1 MKNSEIKKI
10 KKTESKKGNLDS
22 VNLENVK
29 VNISK
34 GKKEL
39 ISKELNSISVKRSI
53 YLIPSELKG
62 EEKKFRG
69 KIRRELKRFVSSI
82 LGKDRNE
89 EERTKGI
96 SEFLKFYKNNWKIQ
110 NFKIEDFTNSTN
122 ESDKKDY
129 LDLLNYV
136 KSTLSK

>member
-1 MKNSEIKKI
+1 MKNSENTIAKKN
-10 KKTESKKGNLDS
+10 SKKENLDS
-22 VNLENVK
+22 VNLDNVK
-29 VNISK
+29 VNVSK
-34 GKKEL
+34 GEKSL

-53 YLIPSELKG
+53 YQIPEEMKG
-62 EEKKFRG
+62 DEKKFRG

-89 EERTKGI
+89 EERTKSI
-96 SEFLKFYKNNWKIQ
+96 SEFLKFYKKNWKIQ

-136 KSTLSK
+136 KSTMEK

>member
-1 MKNSEIKKI
+1 MKNSGNKTAKTEIKK
-10 KKTESKKGNLDS
+10 ENLDS

-29 VNISK
+29 VNVAK

-53 YLIPSELKG
+53 YSIPDEMKG
-62 EEKKFRG
+62 DEKKFRG
-69 KIRRELKRFVSSI
+69 KIRRELKRFVASI

-89 EERTKGI
+89 DERKKSI
-96 SEFLKFYKNNWKIQ
+96 SEFLKFYKKNWKIQ

-136 KSTLSK
+136 KSTMEK

>member
-1 MKNSEIKKI
+1 MKNLENQIVKKN
-10 KKTESKKGNLDS
+10 SKKENLDS

-29 VNISK
+29 VNVSK
-34 GKKEL
+34 GEKSL
-39 ISKELNSISVKRSI
+39 ISKNLDSISVKRSI
-53 YLIPSELKG
+53 YNIPMELKG

-96 SEFLKFYKNNWKIQ
+96 SEFLKFYKKNWKIQ

-122 ESDKKDY
+122 EGDKKDY

-136 KSTLSK
+136 KSTLEK